1 MLFGYVPV
9 LVTKNYNLDSLLARK
24 GLLLPPDI
32 FGLTNVSQ
40 VCLDA
45 IDAALTVDPN
55 VRATPQ
61 QVRKILNC
69 QPLDGKK
76 FEHKIKVVLA
86 GEFGT
91 GKTSILRQMAH
102 YYGSEPKGVVYRLME
117 VDGKVI

>member
-61 QVRKILNC
+61 
-69 QPLDGKK
+69 
-76 FEHKIKVVLA
+76 
-86 GEFGT
+86 
-91 GKTSILRQMAH
+91 
-102 YYGSEPKGVVYRLME
+102 
-117 VDGKVI
+117 